1 MEPVIT
7 STTQEES
14 QILSRVH
21 TDIIQY
27 AVWVTPVNTLINPNQ
42 LP

>member
-7 STTQEES
+7 SITQEGS

-21 TDIIQY
+21 TDIIQS
-27 AVWVTPVNTLINPNQ
+27 AVWVTPVSKYTY
-42 LP
+42 